1 MMGENFIRKAARRLP
16 GHWVKGTMGAGQGAR
31 DRCGLGHLLAVTG
44 YGEVVSAEE
53 ISKMRNV
60 MSLAAMDKFPDRT
73 GEWLGMDWRD
83 ARFSLDNCPFAAFN
97 DNERTTESDVL
108 QVMELAAERWDVER
122 G

>member
-1 MMGENFIRKAARRLP
+1 MGKNFIRKAASQLS
-16 GHWVKGTMGAGQGAR
+16 GHWIKGTMGVRR
-31 DRCGLGHLLAVTG
+31 DDANRCGLGHLLAVTG

-53 ISKMRNV
+53 INEMRRV

-83 ARFSLDNCPFAAFN
+83 ARFALDNCPFAAFN

-108 QVMELAAERWDVER
+108 MVMELAAERWDVER